1 MSETNNSASRERLL
15 DTAERLFSERG
26 YAYVKLGDIAKQL
39 KIQQASLYYHVPE
52 GKEALFVE
60 VMQRSL
66 KRHQAGLSRAVQEG
80 GQHWQDQLRAA
91 LRWFISQP
99 PTNISRMI
107 HSDMPELEQQAHR
120 DRLMME
126 IYESIL
132 SPLERIFVQAQK
144 ESKMELPY
152 SGILV
157 GGFLSLIDGVHNA
170 PTPQHSPSFDKEEAA
185 EQIIN
190 VFIRGLEPR

>member
-1 MSETNNSASRERLL
+1 MSEYSASRERLL
-15 DTAERLFSERG
+15 DAAEQLFSQRG

-60 VMQRSL
+60 VIERGL
-66 KRHQAGLSRAVQEG
+66 KRHHQGLSRAIKES
-80 GQHWQDQLRAA
+80 GQQWQDQLRAA
-91 LRWFISQP
+91 AHWFISQP
-99 PTNISRMI
+99 PMNISRMI
-107 HSDMPELEQQAHR
+107 HSDMPELEQAHQ
-120 DRLMME
+120 DSLMME

-132 SPLERIFVQAQK
+132 IPLEQIFVQAQS
-144 ESKMELPY
+144 ESKTELPY

-157 GGFLSLIDGVHNA
+157 GAFLSLIDGIHNA
-170 PTPQHSPSFDKEEAA
+170 PHPRNNSPFNKPEAA